1 MIAKFRLPRRHILR
15 ALLVTLT
22 AIAGLGFVAVATAAE
37 QNTDGLPLPRF
48 ATTRS
53 SPINVRVGPGQ
64 KYDLAWIFTKPNMPI
79 EIVAEFDIWRKIRDF
94 DGSEGWIQQ
103 NLLSGA
109 RAGLVAPW
117 KNGANVPLLAGASA
131 DASIRAYLGTGFR
144 VDVRKCD
151 GNWCQVDATS
161 HDASGHAQT
170 YSGYLKQSDI
180 WGVYENEVF

>member
-1 MIAKFRLPRRHILR
+1 MIPNFRLPPRHFAR
-15 ALLVTLT
+15 ALL
-22 AIAGLGFVAVATAAE
+22 AILNAVVVLGANVATAAE

-53 SPINVRVGPGQ
+53 APINVRVGPGQ

-117 KNGANVPLLAGASA
+117 KPGANIPLLAGASA

-161 HDASGHAQT
+161 HDASGHSQT

-180 WGVYENEVF
+180 WGVYENEIF